1 MNEQQTKGNQNTDK
15 IFAHAHKQGCTN
27 TIYRAHNYTLAYY
40 STRQLS
46 NATESLLW
54 GVSFYV

>member
-27 TIYRAHNYTLAYY
+27 TIYGAHNYTLAYY

-46 NATESLLW
+46 NATESLL
-54 GVSFYV
+54 